1 MGVQHII
8 AGIVGAGIV
17 ATVVHAS
24 IAAGGGYDNPA
35 AWITVALGC
44 GLIAGAISVGICWR
58 ERRYG
63 LGFAILA
70 CLLAGEAYTLLLT
83 AERTTAAREAKQAPL
98 REDLERRRQAIKTLA
113 EAEAALA
120 GLSDTPRLTRAIA
133 AKAEADTTAQTK
145 AAERSCAANCR
156 ALLETQVAE
165 AAKELEAA
173 RVESDQ
179 VRSAALQRVS
189 SARLAVASLPL
200 EISASPLADRIGVDP
215 GKLDLAAAA
224 LASIAANGLAACLL
238 AFASHARREKP
249 VPVIVPAEA
258 PLAASAPIEASPTIA
273 VIEQASAAA
282 EPITE
287 PAQIGEAE
295 RKAESE
301 RDVKREANAFAVTA
315 FRPADD
321 GAVLVS
327 DIKRAYR
334 DWCTSR
340 SLEPLPDQEIAG
352 ALRDLFARVGLE
364 VEHAGSQ
371 RKVLGI
377 TWSEKMPRLAA

>member
-1 MGVQHII
+1 MGPQHII
-8 AGIVGAGIV
+8 AGLVGAGIV

-24 IAAGGGYDNPA
+24 IVAAGGYDSPA

-44 GLIAGAISVGICWR
+44 GLVVGAITIGICWR

-63 LGFAILA
+63 LGFAIMA

-98 REDLERRRQAIKTLA
+98 REDLERRRQALKLLA
-113 EAEAALA
+113 DAEAAFA
-120 GLSDTPRLTRAIA
+120 RLSDTPRLMRAIA
-133 AKAEADTTAQTK
+133 AKADADTTAQTK
-145 AAERSCAANCR
+145 AAERGCAVNCR
-156 ALLETQVAE
+156 ALLEAQVRE

-173 RVESDQ
+173 RIENDGIRSDAMQRLVEAQ
-179 VRSAALQRVS
+179 T
-189 SARLAVASLPL
+189 AVASLPPTV
-200 EISASPLADRIGVDP
+200 SASPLADRMGVDP
-215 GKLDLAAAA
+215 GHLDLAAAA

-249 VPVIVPAEA
+249 VPVIEPA
-258 PLAASAPIEASPTIA
+258 AAALVVSAPIEASPTSA
-273 VIEQASAAA
+273 MIEAAA

-287 PAQIGEAE
+287 PPGIREAE

-327 DIKRAYR
+327 DIKKAYR
-334 DWCTSR
+334 DWCASR
-340 SLEPLPDQEIAG
+340 SLEPLPDHEIAG
-352 ALRDLFARVGLE
+352 ALRDLFARVGLD

-377 TWSEKMPRLAA
+377 TWSEKMPRIAA